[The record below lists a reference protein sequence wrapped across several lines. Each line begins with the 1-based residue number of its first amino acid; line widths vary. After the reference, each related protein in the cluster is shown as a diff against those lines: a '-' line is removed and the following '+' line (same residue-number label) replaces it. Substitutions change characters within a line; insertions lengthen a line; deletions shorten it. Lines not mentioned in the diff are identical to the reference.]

1 MEDYEF
7 FKSKLKFL
15 LYTIFNK
22 RGKKNWI
29 ILTLGKL
36 T

>member
-7 FKSKLKFL
+7 FKNKLKLL
-15 LYTIFNK
+15 LYTILNK
-22 RGKKNWI
+22 KGKKSRI
-29 ILTLGKL
+29 ILTLGKF